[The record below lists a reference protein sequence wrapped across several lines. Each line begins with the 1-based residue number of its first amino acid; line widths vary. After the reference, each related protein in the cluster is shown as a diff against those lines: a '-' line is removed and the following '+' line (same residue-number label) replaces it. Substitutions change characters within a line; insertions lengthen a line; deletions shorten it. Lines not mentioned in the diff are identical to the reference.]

1 MNRNKDTLKDL
12 FNRLTLQEQNNVINF
27 AYLYD
32 DVRSLRHQLQQ
43 KENIIKEVREK
54 IKENQEY
61 LENAKEMYINQN
73 NEILKTHTLQ
83 LINNSLV
90 QNDKLLKI
98 LDKGE

>member
-43 KENIIKEVREK
+43 KENITKEIRE
-54 IKENQEY
+54 Y
-61 LENAKEMYINQN
+61 CLEKAKGRLERTLYDD
-73 NEILKTHTLQ
+73 ILEL
-83 LINNSLV
+83 
-90 QNDKLLKI
+90 

>member
-43 KENIIKEVREK
+43 KENIIKEVREYV
-54 IKENQEY
+54 ENENIDVCTIRYNDIQDVKQEL
-61 LENAKEMYINQN
+61 LE
-73 NEILKTHTLQ
+73 
-83 LINNSLV
+83 
-90 QNDKLLKI
+90 I